1 MAKYLDLAGL
11 SYYSSKLKKD
21 LSKGSSYIF
30 VGGNGTPQENA
41 LELQAAYNEAK
52 SMPRYLGQVNA
63 ITDRQYYS
71 GQTCSAGSSSYKIT
85 ENYYGKLNDMSGSTR
100 LVISDSE
107 AKAVRTTV
115 IVAPGSYTFIGDN
128 AFVADASGIN
138 VISLTGEPDVYITS
152 SVIMPSINLGM
163 TVDCNNATFKGINC
177 LDRTL
182 YVTSHQT
189 SELTFI
195 NCIATGNIGFGVNA
209 QGTYINCVGGSGCF
223 GGAYSGYYG
232 TGASGTFIDC
242 VGDSACFGGG
252 TENVSASGM
261 FIRCTGD
268 EMCFGGSP
276 NGQSTSA
283 SGTFIDCVGGSG
295 CFASSNG
302 TITTTARLYSCRLT
316 NNKFPTPESGSQ
328 GSGKLILCID
338 KDFDIVTVK

>member
-1 MAKYLDLAGL
+1 MAKYLNLAGL

-21 LSKGSSYIF
+21 LSQGSSYIF
-30 VGGNGTPQENA
+30 VRGNGTPEENA
-41 LELQAAYNEAK
+41 LELQAAYQEAK
-52 SMPRYLGQVNA
+52 SMPRYLGQVDANA
-63 ITDRQYYS
+63 NRQYYS

-115 IVAPGSYTFIGDN
+115 IVAPGDYTFTGDN
-128 AFVADASGIN
+128 YFNANASGIN

-152 SVIMPSINLGM
+152 SKIEPNFNLGM
-163 TVDCNNATFKGINC
+163 MVDCNNATFKGINC
-177 LDRTL
+177 LNYTL
-182 YVTSHQT
+182 YVQSYHT

-195 NCIATGNIGFGVNA
+195 NCIATGNIGFGVHA

-223 GGAYSGYYG
+223 GGAYLGHYG

-252 TENVSASGM
+252 TEGVSASGV

-276 NGQSTSA
+276 IVGTNTMA

-295 CFASSNG
+295 CFASSYG
-302 TITTTARLYSCRLT
+302 TITYTARLYSCRLT
-316 NNKFPTPESGSQ
+316 NNKFPSPESG
-328 GSGKLILCID
+328 GKLILCID
-338 KDFDIVTVK
+338 RDFDVVTIK